1 MNKVYVSLDEICQ
14 EIYRYPTYY
23 GIEYCE
29 TGIPEVRGE
38 LITSDGSLDLNKH
51 KWRFISKNT
60 SLKFPRTTLLKGDL
74 VMSVRGTIGKVALIP
89 PEFVGANITAN
100 LIRISP
106 NRLKVNERYLWRYM
120 RSNDFIQFLDNASS
134 STTIKT
140 IKAPDL
146 KNHKIPL
153 PPLEEQKRIAEI
165 LDQAEELR
173 RKRKEA
179 IAQLDTLT
187 QSIFFEMFGDP
198 VKNPLQFDFLPLEN
212 IIAKPLQ
219 NGAYFPKEAYC
230 NDGGVEMMHMSDAFE
245 GIVKRSNLKR
255 VICSQKDIEKYKL
268 SVQDLIVA
276 RRSLNYEG
284 SAKPCLITPSNE
296 PLIFESSL
304 IRITPNANKI
314 IVLYLFYYLLNPK
327 VREKFIFP
335 FVTKST
341 ISGINQ
347 GNLAKVLVMI
357 PPLSL
362 QKEFAQRVEAV
373 EELKKSHRASL
384 SELDALFASLQHRAF
399 KGEL

>member
-198 VKNPLQFDFLPLEN
+198 VKNPKGWTVSKLGDITEKITDGEHQTPKRTLQGIKLLSARN
-212 IIAKPLQ
+212 IQ
-219 NGAYFPKEAYC
+219 NGYIDVRDVDYISVEEHERIKKRC
-230 NDGGVEMMHMSDAFE
+230 NPVRGDILISCSGTIGRVTTVDIDEPFSL
-245 GIVKRSNLKR
+245 VRSVALLK
-255 VICSQKDIEKYKL
+255 
-268 SVQDLIVA
+268 
-276 RRSLNYEG
+276 LNYN
-284 SAKPCLITPSNE
+284 LI
-296 PLIFESSL
+296 SS
-304 IRITPNANKI
+304 
-314 IVLYLFYYLLNPK
+314 
-327 VREKFIFP
+327 KFIEYFLRTP
-335 FVTKST
+335 ALHAKMQQRANASSQANLFQ
-341 ISGINQ
+341 NQ
-347 GNLAKVLVMI
+347 IRELPALL

-362 QKEFAQRVEAV
+362 QQEFAQRVEAV
-373 EELKKSHRASL
+373 EELKKSHHASL
-384 SELDALFASLQHRAF
+384 LELDALFASLQHRAF